1 MALVRQLWELGPAAL
16 TGALPLPAGL
26 LAAAGR
32 RGSRDRG
39 AGMTLKKVV
48 TGLVLAGVAA
58 VLVRTFPDVKR
69 YLKIRSM

>member
-1 MALVRQLWELGPAAL
+1 MGGGAGGADRRAAVAG
-16 TGALPLPAGL
+16 GAARR
-26 LAAAGR
+26 AAGR

-39 AGMTLKKVV
+39 TGMTVKKMMA
-48 TGLVLAGVAA
+48 GLVLAGVAA